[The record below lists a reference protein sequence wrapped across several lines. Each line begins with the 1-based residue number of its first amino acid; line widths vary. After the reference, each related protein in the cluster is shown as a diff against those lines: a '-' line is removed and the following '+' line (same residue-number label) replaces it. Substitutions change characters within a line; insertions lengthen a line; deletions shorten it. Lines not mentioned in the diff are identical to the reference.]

1 MRIMLSSSVEMEFA
15 RVNPGSFVMG
25 RESPSP
31 ALFEVPP
38 HAVAISRP
46 YFIATT
52 PVTCEQFAC
61 FSAGHPEQKSGDSGS
76 DVLQHP
82 VADLTWFMAMMFCE
96 WLTLTF
102 REQIP
107 KSFRAA
113 LPTEA
118 QWEFACRAGT
128 QTEYFSG
135 DGEDALDGVGWYDR
149 NSGDCSHPV
158 AQKAPNSLGLYDVH
172 GNVWE
177 WCRDG
182 FSEDAYEERLR
193 GVADPFI
200 PYSAESP
207 YRVIRGGSSVD
218 LAYECE
224 SAACGMAD
232 FADCSPYVGFRVSL
246 VTDDVGLP

>member
-15 RVNPGSFVMG
+15 RVDPGAFVIG
-25 RESPSP
+25 RESLSP

-61 FSAGHPEQKSGDSGS
+61 FSTDHAEQKVVDSGN
-76 DVLQHP
+76 DMLH
-82 VADLTWFMAMMFCE
+82 
-96 WLTLTF
+96 
-102 REQIP
+102 
-107 KSFRAA
+107 
-113 LPTEA
+113 
-118 QWEFACRAGT
+118 
-128 QTEYFSG
+128 Y
-135 DGEDALDGVGWYDR
+135 
-149 NSGDCSHPV
+149 PV
-158 AQKAPNSLGLYDVH
+158 AQKPPNSLGLYDVH

-200 PYSAESP
+200 PYSADNP

-218 LAYECE
+218 LAYDRQ
-224 SAACGMAD
+224 SAACGVAD
-232 FADCSPYVGFRVSL
+232 FADCSPHIGFRVSL
-246 VTDDVGLP
+246 VMDESVCPE

>member
-15 RVNPGSFVMG
+15 RVDPGAFVIG
-25 RESPSP
+25 RESLSP

-38 HAVAISRP
+38 HAVTISRP

-61 FSAGHPEQKSGDSGS
+61 FSTDHAEQKVVDSGD

-82 VADLTWFMAMMFCE
+82 VALK
-96 WLTLTF
+96 
-102 REQIP
+102 P
-107 KSFRAA
+107 PS
-113 LPTEA
+113 
-118 QWEFACRAGT
+118 
-128 QTEYFSG
+128 
-135 DGEDALDGVGWYDR
+135 
-149 NSGDCSHPV
+149 
-158 AQKAPNSLGLYDVH
+158 SLGLCDVH

-200 PYSAESP
+200 PYSADNP

-218 LAYECE
+218 SAYECE